1 MAASD
6 RTVHAQ
12 LRSLGPLLCWAIVYA
27 DIGTSIYYTPGILAR
42 DVGTSAA
49 TYVLATSLAFV
60 LLAEKYAEIAAR
72 YPGGGGVVSVAEEA
86 FGPRIG
92 ALGGM
97 LILVDYFLTAAISAV
112 SGFTYLASLVPG
124 LAGLEW
130 ANEISEAMLYLVTLL
145 CAPWLMRQ
153 GQHIRVDIILRAVPK
168 PVGWAF
174 EWIVDVLALGCC
186 AAMAYYGARAALAS
200 YSAGSMSIKTRYRA
214 PRGIS
219 RSPGTK

>member
-1 MAASD
+1 MNRLESAYG
-6 RTVHAQ
+6 R
-12 LRSLGPLLCWAIVYA
+12 LLE
-27 DIGTSIYYTPGILAR
+27 ILAL
-42 DVGTSAA
+42 AA
-49 TYVLATSLAFV
+49 CALIFGMTLMICADV
-60 LLAEKYAEIAAR
+60 LLR
-72 YPGGGGVVSVAEEA
+72 NV
-86 FGPRIG
+86 RI
-92 ALGGM
+92 
-97 LILVDYFLTAAISAV
+97 
-112 SGFTYLASLVPG
+112 VPG

-200 YSAGSMSIKTRYRA
+200 YSAGSMSIKTLITPEWWLLSVLPLAFVALTLEMFFRMRRLYLAPRA
-214 PRGIS
+214 PRDDAVSTG
-219 RSPGTK
+219 